1 MVFFDCKCLQTSKIA
16 KQSLLLPYVG
26 YYRPAGKKM
35 ANNAHFFFVFWH
47 VKVLNDL
54 RELTT

>member
-1 MVFFDCKCLQTSKIA
+1 
-16 KQSLLLPYVG
+16 
-26 YYRPAGKKM
+26 M